1 MALSSSSCS
10 VRTAQAEDLTAV
22 LELVRQHRAEA
33 HAAALLTR
41 RPPGSATAA
50 GFARLLADPDH
61 RVVLAV
67 ADAGA
72 GERVVGLAVLGVEPL
87 SVVLGAPQVTV
98 DDLVVHREHRR
109 RGVGAALLA
118 AAAAHAEEVGAH
130 HVVASCGG
138 HDPERLRFLSRLGFA
153 PLATRRIVPRE
164 TLVSSL
170 LSLRRSRLGVPVP
183 RRAPAPGRRD
193 RAVADG

>member
-10 VRTAQAEDLTAV
+10 VRIAQAEDLTAV

-33 HAAALLTR
+33 HAEGLLTGQL
-41 RPPGSATAA
+41 PGSATAA

-67 ADAGA
+67 DDG
-72 GERVVGLAVLGVEPL
+72 GGRERAVGLAVLGVEPL

-98 DDLVVHREHRR
+98 DNLVVHREHRR

-118 AAAAHAEEVGAH
+118 AAAAHAEEVGAQ
-130 HVVASCGG
+130 HVVATCGG
-138 HDPERLRFLSRLGFA
+138 HEPERQRFLSRMGFA

-170 LSLRRSRLGVPVP
+170 LTWRRSRLGVPVP
-183 RRAPAPGRRD
+183 RRVPALGRRD
-193 RAVADG
+193 APVADR